1 MLSFKRAFS
10 VGLVIL
16 MLASALV
23 LFSNSD
29 AGPTRANPT
38 LTNSAVTPTTGYTDT
53 LFNFTVTYTDTDND
67 APTRISVLIDNINN
81 DMTQAGNMNASYSTG
96 VQFFHTTYLTAGT
109 HNYYFVVV
117 NSQSEFAKDPAT
129 GTYSITVLSRR
140 PGPILLN
147 ASYSPSEPDNTT
159 GVNITVEYRHTN
171 GTAPMFVNLNVYNE
185 TLKTNT
191 TYNMTAIGPELGHN
205 WTAGVEYMKF
215 LMLDAGTYHYYFT
228 AMDQNGTSVNLT
240 QGGLLFLLI
249 VDSTGPP
256 NNLPTLTGAGISPAN
271 PSTGQSTSFWVTY
284 TDQDGDLPRGV
295 WLTYYPSNDNRTQI
309 SVGMTV
315 PSGSVTRGV
324 NCTLS
329 INAPQNG
336 TYDYLFETWDANGAY
351 VSTSVSQFRVGNG
364 TSPPPRLPY
373 LSRGVHAPQSPTVN
387 DTINFTVVY
396 TDPAGTRTP
405 HYVQLYLNDLTRDVF
420 VPTVVNMTKGAG
432 DLLNGTTYYTSRS
445 LLAGN
450 YTYYFNAI
458 VGNYTTSY
466 PNAYFLNLTV
476 RGSGTPPPDN
486 APVLS
491 RGGYSPSRPTAGT
504 NITFSVTYSDRDG
517 DAPAYVR
524 LYTNPIQS
532 SLPYTIHNMTVTG
545 TSYTTGVTASVTI
558 RLSAGNYSYYF
569 QTASRNSSTRLP
581 STGISTISIGSNTPP
596 PPQNRAPTLT
606 NPSVSPTSPVAN
618 GTVYFSIKYTDADND
633 APTYVRIHILYG
645 GGSGYQ
651 NFSMS
656 VPRGTYSSGVTCTY
670 STSFRAGTYYYYFSA
685 ASTNHSA
692 VYPSS
697 GVLTLVVGSSG
708 TPNRTK
714 LAAIATIGNGIFD
727 VEIIDDEF
735 TVTLKN
741 AEKGSVEVEV
751 DPHGIG
757 GGVIALALDKALFD
771 VSRPEDLVVTVDGIR
786 IPYRFV
792 SDPELMSGDEP
803 FFYVVFGENGPTLYV
818 YLPEGDIQTITAK
831 VAEDSPPDRTW
842 LYVLGAMIILLII
855 GAVVGISLLTAAQK
869 RKIDAYYEDF
879 DIGLRPEGVIAGKIK
894 DEDDIDWDDLI
905 QE

>member
-1 MLSFKRAFS
+1 MLSSKRALS

-38 LTNSAVTPTTGYTDT
+38 LTNSAVTPSTGYDDT

-67 APTRISVLIDNINN
+67 APTRIAVLIDNINN
-81 DMTQAGNMNASYSTG
+81 DMTQAGNMNASYTTG
-96 VQFFHTTYLTAGT
+96 VQFFFTAYLSAGT
-109 HNYYFVVV
+109 HSYYFVVV
-117 NSQSEFAKDPAT
+117 NSMAEFAKDPVS
-129 GTYSITVLSRR
+129 GTYSLTVLSRN
-140 PGPILLN
+140 PGPQLLN
-147 ASYSPSEPDNTT
+147 ASFSPSEPDNST
-159 GVNITVEYRHTN
+159 GVNFTVEYRHTN
-171 GTAPMFVNLNVYNE
+171 GTAPMFVNLHIYNVSAA
-185 TLKTNT
+185 TNS

-215 LMLDAGTYHYYFT
+215 LMLDAGSYLFIFNTMDANDLSVTIPQGTTYT
-228 AMDQNGTSVNLT
+228 
-240 QGGLLFLLI
+240 
-249 VDSTGPP
+249 VDVGSTGPP
-256 NNLPTLTGAGISPAN
+256 NNPPTLSGGGMSPAN

-284 TDQDGDLPRGV
+284 ADQDGDLPRGV
-295 WLTYYPSNDNRTQI
+295 WLTYYPSNDNRTQL

-351 VSTSVSQFRVGNG
+351 VSTPVSQFRVGNG

-405 HYVQLYLNDLTRDVF
+405 HYVQLYLYPVSAEVY
-420 VPTVVNMTKGAG
+420 VPTIINLTMGGG
-432 DLLNGTTYYTSRS
+432 DLLNGTTYYTARS
-445 LLAGN
+445 LQAGN
-450 YTYYFNAI
+450 YSYFFLAI

-466 PNAYFLNLTV
+466 PNGSFINFTV
-476 RGSGTPPPDN
+476 TGGGTPPVDN
-486 APVLS
+486 PPVLS

-504 NITFSVTYSDRDG
+504 NITFSVTYSDADG
-517 DAPAYVR
+517 DAPTYVR

-532 SLPYTIHNMTVTG
+532 SLPYTSHNMTVSG

-569 QTASRNSSTRLP
+569 QAASGNSSTRLP
-581 STGISTISIGSNTPP
+581 STGIATISVGSITPP

-606 NPSVSPTSPVAN
+606 NPAVSPTSPLAN
-618 GTVYFSIKYTDADND
+618 QSVSFSIVYTDADND

-645 GGSGYQ
+645 GGTGYM

-656 VPRGTYSSGVTCTY
+656 VPRGTYSSGVTCNY

-685 ASTNHSA
+685 ASGNHS
-692 VYPSS
+692 VIYPSS
-697 GVLTLVVGSSG
+697 SVLTLVVGSSG
-708 TPNRTK
+708 PPNRTK
-714 LAAIATIGNGIFD
+714 LAAIATIGPGAFD
-727 VEIIDDEF
+727 VEIIDEDF
-735 TVTLKN
+735 TITLKN
-741 AEKGSVEVEV
+741 AGKGSVEIEV
-751 DPHGIG
+751 DPHGVG
-757 GGVIALALDKALFD
+757 GKVIALALDKDLFD
-771 VSRPEDLVVTVDGIR
+771 VNRPEDLIVTVEGVR
-786 IPYRFV
+786 IPYRYV

-803 FFYVVFGENGPTLYV
+803 FFFVIFGENGPTLYL
-818 YLPEGDIQTITAK
+818 YLPEGDIQTIAAK
-831 VAEDSPPDRTW
+831 AAEDSPPDLTW
-842 LYVLGAMIILLII
+842 LYVLGSVIVLLII
-855 GAVVGISLLTAAQK
+855 GAVIGISLLTAAQK

-879 DIGLRPEGVIAGKIK
+879 DIGLRTEGVIAGKIK
-894 DEDDIDWDDLI
+894 DEDDIEWEDLI
-905 QE
+905 GE